1 MDIAIFHF
9 QQNQIKRRNT
19 INNNDNNETREIV
32 LEVDNFVG
40 VFKNVYTDDYCD
52 RVIEEFEK
60 ADKAKLT
67 FSRQQS
73 ENALETDKKD
83 QSMWSGENWL
93 EHDSLNHIIATKFFE
108 TFNQAI
114 NYYKEKY
121 PVLSS
126 NQLYVWGNK
135 IQRTEV
141 GGGYH
146 IWHYESGGRAFC
158 RRVLAYILYL
168 NDIDEGGE
176 TEFLYQSKRIKPEK
190 GTLVLF
196 PANFTHTHRGNP
208 PLSNTKYIATGW
220 VEY

>member
-1 MDIAIFHF
+1 MGI
-9 QQNQIKRRNT
+9 
-19 INNNDNNETREIV
+19 
-32 LEVDNFVG
+32 
-40 VFKNVYTDDYCD
+40 FKNAFTEEYCD

-67 FSRQQS
+67 FSRQHREGVS
-73 ENALETDKKD
+73 ETVKKD
-83 QSMWSGENWL
+83 QSIWSGEHWL
-93 EHDSLNHIIATKFFE
+93 EHEALNSLIVEKFFE
-108 TFNQAI
+108 TFGNAI
-114 NYYKEKY
+114 DFYKAKY
-121 PVLSS
+121 SS
-126 NQLYVWGNK
+126 LDGSPLHVWGNK

-146 IWHYESGGRAFC
+146 IWHYESDGRGFC

-190 GTLVLF
+190 GTLILF
-196 PANFTHTHRGNP
+196 PAAFTHTHRGNP

>member
-1 MDIAIFHF
+1 M
-9 QQNQIKRRNT
+9 
-19 INNNDNNETREIV
+19 E
-32 LEVDNFVG
+32 LDNFVG
-40 VFKNVYTDDYCD
+40 IFKNAYTEEYCD

-60 ADKAKLT
+60 ADKVKLT
-67 FSRQQS
+67 FSRQES
-73 ENALETDKKD
+73 EQAPEKVKKD
-83 QSMWSGENWL
+83 QSLWSGEHWL
-93 EHDSLNHIIATKFFE
+93 EQDALNSLIAHKFFE
-108 TFNQAI
+108 TFGKAVDF
-114 NYYKEKY
+114 YKAKY
-121 PVLSS
+121 SVLDSQ
-126 NQLYVWGNK
+126 QLNVWGNK

-146 IWHYESGGRAFC
+146 IWHYESDGRAFC

-190 GTLVLF
+190 GTLILF
-196 PANFTHTHRGNP
+196 PAAFTHAHRGNP